1 MSAHVNLAYDYPVL
15 GAFWTVL
22 WIFLWVLWV
31 MLLFRVVADIFRDDK
46 LSGWA
51 KAAWLLF
58 TVFLPFLG
66 VFVYVLARGR
76 EMGGREIRHAQA
88 QRRAFDEYVRETAAG
103 PGNRSAADELAKLSE
118 IKARGDI
125 SEAEFQR
132 AKEKILH

>member
-1 MSAHVNLAYDYPVL
+1 MSAYVNLAYDYPVL
-15 GAFWTVL
+15 GAFWTIL

-31 MLLFRVVADIFRDDK
+31 MLLFRVIGDIFRDDQ
-46 LSGWA
+46 LGGWG

-76 EMGGREIRHAQA
+76 EMGDREIRHAQA
-88 QRRAFDEYVRETAAG
+88 QRRAFDEYVREAAAG
-103 PGNRSAADELAKLSE
+103 PGSTSAADELAKLSDLRA
-118 IKARGDI
+118 KGDI
-125 SEAEFQR
+125 SDLEFQR

>member
-1 MSAHVNLAYDYPVL
+1 MSAYVNLAYDYPVL
-15 GAFWTVL
+15 GAFWTIL

-31 MLLFRVVADIFRDDK
+31 MLLFRVIGDIFRDDQ
-46 LSGWA
+46 LGGWG

-76 EMGGREIRHAQA
+76 EMGNREIQHAQA
-88 QRRAFDEYVRETAAG
+88 QRRAFDEYVREAAG